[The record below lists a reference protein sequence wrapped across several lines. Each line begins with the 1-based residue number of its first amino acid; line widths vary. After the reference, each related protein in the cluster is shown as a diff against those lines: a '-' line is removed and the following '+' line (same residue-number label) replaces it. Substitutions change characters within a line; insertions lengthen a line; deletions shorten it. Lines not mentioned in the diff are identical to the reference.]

1 MKIHLDHICVRL
13 ENTAPCR
20 TVSIRIIVD
29 NAEMVTEVLAASG
42 KELIF
47 PDIYEFALDELIFSS
62 GNMPV
67 MVLCIICHIVLCN
80 LN

>member
-1 MKIHLDHICVRL
+1 MKIHLDHICAQL
-13 ENTAPCR
+13 ETPAPCR

-42 KELIF
+42 KELTF
-47 PDIYEFALDELIFSS
+47 PDIYEFALDEIVFSS

-67 MVLCIICHIVLCN
+67 NI
-80 LN
+80 

>member
-1 MKIHLDHICVRL
+1 MKIQLDHICTRL
-13 ENTAPCR
+13 DFVAPCR

-29 NAEMVTEVLAASG
+29 NAEMVTEVLVAAG

-47 PDIYEFALDELIFSS
+47 PDLYEFALDELVFSS

-67 MVLCIICHIVLCN
+67 LK
-80 LN
+80 